1 MPVSGWLVLNDF
13 QSRWLPV
20 NRNEI
25 TNVIDVDGV
34 IRDGGADQTN

>member
-1 MPVSGWLVLNDF
+1 MAFDGLVLNDF

-25 TNVIDVDGV
+25 TPVIDADE
-34 IRDGGADQTN
+34 ILAMGGANPKN